1 MSWRYANALYEVLV
15 QCAIISLFGAKLS
28 YLHQQRYYR
37 EHRDLE
43 KLNKFA
49 LSENKVT
56 VLLKCVGQRKMLSIH
71 CFPSRRDDHCMKN
84 DHNTRKDIIILEN
97 SVKKYSCTREFVLVY
112 CLSLSSVKWANG

>member
-1 MSWRYANALYEVLV
+1 MRHTWKNDRIRLSQLFMTFLRQLLESCEV
-15 QCAIISLFGAKLS
+15 IISQLS

-49 LSENKVT
+49 LSENK
-56 VLLKCVGQRKMLSIH
+56 
-71 CFPSRRDDHCMKN
+71 
-84 DHNTRKDIIILEN
+84 ILEN